1 MYQLSSFPFF
11 LWKTNSSYT
20 LKELQD
26 HISPAEG
33 FLFVEKRIMRVNK
46 YVVPAASI
54 SVSII
59 IPPSWYRA
67 FSPPSSNP
75 SVNEKAYNIKKLYSV

>member
-1 MYQLSSFPFF
+1 
-11 LWKTNSSYT
+11 
-20 LKELQD
+20 
-26 HISPAEG
+26 
-33 FLFVEKRIMRVNK
+33 MRVNK

-59 IPPSWYRA
+59 IPPSWDRA

-75 SVNEKAYNIKKLYSV
+75 SVNEKKPITSKSYTVFNDKGQENLLVS